1 MLALFTLLIQLFKS
15 NKHSSVLFSS
25 NYPIID
31 FPLQS
36 KLLEYVE
43 ERENE
48 NENENGNDTGGGEQ
62 KDDKEDLGR
71 LALLCLRTYAA
82 QTSAAL
88 SGSLPISR
96 PSSHSHGA
104 LPSGK
109 YKHANSARS
118 AAYQLLKALDPGM
131 SSAHRV
137 LERLLLG
144 KYRLLALSIF
154 PL

>member
-48 NENENGNDTGGGEQ
+48 NENENGSDTGGGEQ

-96 PSSHSHGA
+96 PFSHSHGA

-109 YKHANSARS
+109 YKHANTRQECSLPAAEGAR
-118 AAYQLLKALDPGM
+118 P
-131 SSAHRV
+131 RNV
-137 LERLLLG
+137 LRTSCTGEAPVG
-144 KYRLLALSIF
+144 
-154 PL
+154 